1 MPSTTWKGHITFGL
15 VSIPIKLYPAAR
27 KERVEFHQIHKACQ
41 TRLQRPLYCPHCD
54 RQVDNSEVIKG
65 YEYEKGRYLLIDKEE
80 IQKMKPETGG
90 TMEISEFVEL
100 SEIDPLYYDTSY
112 LAVPDKSGEKP
123 YRLLVETMEQT
134 SKAAIAT
141 FVMYQRSYL
150 VVIRPRTHGLTL
162 HTMYFADEIREVA
175 EYGHGDGE
183 VNKQELKLAKELIDN
198 LSGHFQPEQYH
209 DKYQEELKAL
219 VEAKLKG
226 KQAPV
231 TAERKPAPVI
241 NMMEALKKSLA
252 EQEQARRS
260 AKETRQKARK
270 KAS

>member
-1 MPSTTWKGHITFGL
+1 
-15 VSIPIKLYPAAR
+15 
-27 KERVEFHQIHKACQ
+27 
-41 TRLQRPLYCPHCD
+41 
-54 RQVDNSEVIKG
+54 
-65 YEYEKGRYLLIDKEE
+65 
-80 IQKMKPETGG
+80 
-90 TMEISEFVEL
+90 
-100 SEIDPLYYDTSY
+100 
-112 LAVPDKSGEKP
+112 
-123 YRLLVETMEQT
+123 
-134 SKAAIAT
+134 
-141 FVMYQRSYL
+141 
-150 VVIRPRTHGLTL
+150 
-162 HTMYFADEIREVA
+162 MYFADEIREVA
-175 EYGHGDGE
+175 EYGQRDGE

-260 AKETRQKARK
+260 AKETRQRPRK